1 MNVSTRAAKAGML
14 MGVLCASLGFM
25 SPGYAES
32 DKELAEKAI
41 KQREMFRQGGDMDH
55 SQHALPGD
63 KGKYRGVFYGYLPCN
78 EPDCNGIKMTLSLNA
93 KDNYLLVIQPAK
105 LLNRESFEK
114 GKYTWDEANRT
125 VVLTPNKEAPVRKLQ
140 IKEDGALLYVN
151 SDGRPYPGSEKPYL
165 MERSDLAGNRE
176 MHIH

>member
-1 MNVSTRAAKAGML
+1 MNLSTRAAKAGFFW
-14 MGVLCASLGFM
+14 GVLFVSMGLL
-25 SPGYAES
+25 SPVYAES

-55 SQHALPGD
+55 SQHSLPAD
-63 KGKYRGVFYGYLPCN
+63 KGKFRGVFYGYLPCN
-78 EPDCNGIKMTLSLNA
+78 ELDCNGIKMTLSLNA

-105 LLNRESFEK
+105 HLNRESFEK
-114 GKYTWDEANRT
+114 GKYTWDEANRM
-125 VVLTPNKEAPVRKLQ
+125 VVLTPNKEAPMRKLQ

-151 SDGRPYPGSEKPYL
+151 ADGRPFPGSEKPYL
-165 MERSDLAGNRE
+165 MERSDQAGNRE

>member
-1 MNVSTRAAKAGML
+1 MKESTRAAKAGL
-14 MGVLCASLGFM
+14 LLGVLLTSIGLLTSAH
-25 SPGYAES
+25 AES
-32 DKELAEKAI
+32 DKEIAEKAA
-41 KQREMFRQGGDMDH
+41 KQREMYRSGGDMDH

-63 KGKYRGVFYGYLPCN
+63 KGKFRGVFYGYLPCN
-78 EPDCNGIKMTLSLNA
+78 ELDCKGIKMTLSLNA

-114 GKYTWDEANRT
+114 GKYTWDEGNRT

-140 IKEDGALLYVN
+140 IKDDGALLYVN
-151 SDGRPYPGSEKPYL
+151 SDGRPFPGSEKPYL

>member
-1 MNVSTRAAKAGML
+1 MNASTLAAKTGLIFTVLLAS
-14 MGVLCASLGFM
+14 MGCL
-25 SPGYAES
+25 SPAYAES
-32 DKELAEKAI
+32 DKEIAEKAA

-55 SQHALPGD
+55 SQHALPAD
-63 KGKYRGVFYGYLPCN
+63 KGKFRGVFYGYLPCN
-78 EPDCNGIKMTLSLNA
+78 ELECNGIKMTLSLNA

-125 VVLTPNKEAPVRKLQ
+125 VVLTPNKEAPVRRLQ
-140 IKEDGALLYVN
+140 IKDDGALLYVN
-151 SDGRPYPGSEKPYL
+151 SDGRPFPGSEKPYL

>member
-1 MNVSTRAAKAGML
+1 MNGSTPAAKAGL
-14 MGVLCASLGFM
+14 FLGVLFASIGLLG
-25 SPGYAES
+25 PAHAES

-41 KQREMFRQGGDMDH
+41 KQREMYRQGGDMDH
-55 SQHALPGD
+55 SEHALPAD
-63 KGKYRGVFYGYLPCN
+63 KGKFRGVFYGYLPCN
-78 EPDCNGIKMTLSLNA
+78 ELDCNGIKMTLSLNA

-114 GKYTWDEANRT
+114 GKYTWDEAKRM
-125 VVLTPNKEAPVRKLQ
+125 VVLTPNKEAPTRKLQ
-140 IKEDGALLYVN
+140 IKDDGALLYVN
-151 SDGRPYPGSEKPYL
+151 SDGRPFPGSEKPYL

>member
-1 MNVSTRAAKAGML
+1 MNISTPAAKAGL
-14 MGVLCASLGFM
+14 FLGVLFASIGLLGPAH
-25 SPGYAES
+25 SES

-41 KQREMFRQGGDMDH
+41 KQREMYRQWGDMDH
-55 SQHALPGD
+55 SEHALPAD
-63 KGKYRGVFYGYLPCN
+63 KGKFRGVFYGYLPCN
-78 EPDCNGIKMTLSLNA
+78 ELDCNGIKMTLSLNA

-114 GKYTWDEANRT
+114 GKYTWDEAKRM
-125 VVLTPNKEAPVRKLQ
+125 VVLTPNKEAPTRKLQ

-151 SDGRPYPGSEKPYL
+151 SDGRPFPGSEKPYL

>member
-1 MNVSTRAAKAGML
+1 MNGSTPAAKAGL
-14 MGVLCASLGFM
+14 FLGVLFASIGLLG
-25 SPGYAES
+25 PAHAES

-41 KQREMFRQGGDMDH
+41 KQREMYRQGGDMDH
-55 SQHALPGD
+55 SEHALPAE
-63 KGKYRGVFYGYLPCN
+63 KGKFRGVFYGYLPCN
-78 EPDCNGIKMTLSLNA
+78 ELDCNGIKMTLSLNA

-114 GKYTWDEANRT
+114 GKYTWDEAKRM
-125 VVLTPNKEAPVRKLQ
+125 VVLTPNKEAPTRKLQ
-140 IKEDGALLYVN
+140 IKDDGALLYVN
-151 SDGRPYPGSEKPYL
+151 SDGRPFPGSEKPYL